1 MTASECSQYKDSAQ
15 QMMACCTTWA
25 HWLASADTY
34 GADRKWV
41 LLKPIPIELDND
53 EEMDGA
59 GEGGSSA

>member
-1 MTASECSQYKDSAQ
+1 
-15 QMMACCTTWA
+15 MMARCTTWGRWG